1 MILHYNWFCIDKRID
16 HLKWTSNNK
25 NSYYTKELCS
35 RFLHIHV
42 LKNSRILYTF
52 VRAYFAYLLLKNLR
66 TVIVQKLQ
74 SVHWLLHVQI
84 NHDCIIIE
92 NIFNSC
98 LWGTPFTRINVLLT
112 FALFGR
118 TFAAFCLNEGK
129 KLQHKVK
136 KLQHKVKKLQ
146 HEVKKL
152 QQSLLQIFALFGQA
166 VADVCLIW
174 PGVALFHL
182 QDLICAACQEY
193 KSLQTSVFSSVTLGL
208 QTHEHQLTLELIS
221 LGSPF

>member
-74 SVHWLLHVQI
+74 SVHWLLHIQI

-98 LWGTPFTRINVLLT
+98 LWGSTMTFSLLRLLFENLNKHTPT
-112 FALFGR
+112 FANPPPAR
-118 TFAAFCLNEGK
+118 T
-129 KLQHKVK
+129 Q
-136 KLQHKVKKLQ
+136 
-146 HEVKKL
+146 
-152 QQSLLQIFALFGQA
+152 
-166 VADVCLIW
+166 W
-174 PGVALFHL
+174 
-182 QDLICAACQEY
+182 
-193 KSLQTSVFSSVTLGL
+193 
-208 QTHEHQLTLELIS
+208 LTWYRLTD
-221 LGSPF
+221 F

>member
-98 LWGTPFTRINVLLT
+98 LWGILSRKIACIVSMYTSNP
-112 FALFGR
+112 
-118 TFAAFCLNEGK
+118 
-129 KLQHKVK
+129 
-136 KLQHKVKKLQ
+136 
-146 HEVKKL
+146 
-152 QQSLLQIFALFGQA
+152 SGQ
-166 VADVCLIW
+166 
-174 PGVALFHL
+174 F
-182 QDLICAACQEY
+182 Y
-193 KSLQTSVFSSVTLGL
+193 SLQYESSTYL
-208 QTHEHQLTLELIS
+208 Q
-221 LGSPF
+221 GW

>member
-52 VRAYFAYLLLKNLR
+52 VRAYFAYLLLLKNLR

-98 LWGTPFTRINVLLT
+98 LWGLGGDWERRWCWCCSSWQIFY
-112 FALFGR
+112 
-118 TFAAFCLNEGK
+118 FCL
-129 KLQHKVK
+129 
-136 KLQHKVKKLQ
+136 
-146 HEVKKL
+146 
-152 QQSLLQIFALFGQA
+152 F
-166 VADVCLIW
+166 
-174 PGVALFHL
+174 
-182 QDLICAACQEY
+182 CA
-193 KSLQTSVFSSVTLGL
+193 SVSDS
-208 QTHEHQLTLELIS
+208 
-221 LGSPF
+221 

>member
-25 NSYYTKELCS
+25 NLYYTKELCL

-98 LWGTPFTRINVLLT
+98 LWGHPPYLSPTIIPKQTRHSTGVC
-112 FALFGR
+112 FE
-118 TFAAFCLNEGK
+118 CDS
-129 KLQHKVK
+129 
-136 KLQHKVKKLQ
+136 
-146 HEVKKL
+146 
-152 QQSLLQIFALFGQA
+152 SLLL
-166 VADVCLIW
+166 DSK
-174 PGVALFHL
+174 H
-182 QDLICAACQEY
+182 
-193 KSLQTSVFSSVTLGL
+193 T
-208 QTHEHQLTLELIS
+208 QLECHWI
-221 LGSPF
+221 

>member
-1 MILHYNWFCIDKRID
+1 MGSIVKKQNFIISNYSLKKFTALKYMFRNKILNYYLRLVFIILHFNWFCIDKRID

-25 NSYYTKELCS
+25 NLYYTKELCS
-35 RFLHIHV
+35 QFLHIHV

-98 LWGTPFTRINVLLT
+98 LWGYRGGILKKGTFT
-112 FALFGR
+112 
-118 TFAAFCLNEGK
+118 
-129 KLQHKVK
+129 
-136 KLQHKVKKLQ
+136 
-146 HEVKKL
+146 
-152 QQSLLQIFALFGQA
+152 
-166 VADVCLIW
+166 
-174 PGVALFHL
+174 
-182 QDLICAACQEY
+182 
-193 KSLQTSVFSSVTLGL
+193 
-208 QTHEHQLTLELIS
+208 
-221 LGSPF
+221 

>member
-98 LWGTPFTRINVLLT
+98 LWGIWWVNKYSGLKIWSVNNKSGWTCMWVNMHVGESYVGAQRDKDREIRSLPVT
-112 FALFGR
+112 
-118 TFAAFCLNEGK
+118 
-129 KLQHKVK
+129 QH
-136 KLQHKVKKLQ
+136 
-146 HEVKKL
+146 
-152 QQSLLQIFALFGQA
+152 FF
-166 VADVCLIW
+166 LI
-174 PGVALFHL
+174 
-182 QDLICAACQEY
+182 LI
-193 KSLQTSVFSSVTLGL
+193 
-208 QTHEHQLTLELIS
+208 
-221 LGSPF
+221 

>member
-74 SVHWLLHVQI
+74 SVHWLLHIQI

-98 LWGTPFTRINVLLT
+98 LWGQWCCSQDCYVHNVRFTYKYCIHPTPHTW
-112 FALFGR
+112 
-118 TFAAFCLNEGK
+118 
-129 KLQHKVK
+129 KLIKPAK
-136 KLQHKVKKLQ
+136 
-146 HEVKKL
+146 
-152 QQSLLQIFALFGQA
+152 I
-166 VADVCLIW
+166 
-174 PGVALFHL
+174 
-182 QDLICAACQEY
+182 
-193 KSLQTSVFSSVTLGL
+193 
-208 QTHEHQLTLELIS
+208 IS
-221 LGSPF
+221 FKIL

>member
-98 LWGTPFTRINVLLT
+98 LWGRAT
-112 FALFGR
+112 FCQNLVKYQYELS
-118 TFAAFCLNEGK
+118 TCLSQN
-129 KLQHKVK
+129 QNTVN
-136 KLQHKVKKLQ
+136 
-146 HEVKKL
+146 
-152 QQSLLQIFALFGQA
+152 
-166 VADVCLIW
+166 
-174 PGVALFHL
+174 
-182 QDLICAACQEY
+182 
-193 KSLQTSVFSSVTLGL
+193 
-208 QTHEHQLTLELIS
+208 
-221 LGSPF
+221 

>member
-42 LKNSRILYTF
+42 LKNSRILYKF

-98 LWGTPFTRINVLLT
+98 LWGYIHCFIIFLIFSIFYRAIDNV
-112 FALFGR
+112 F
-118 TFAAFCLNEGK
+118 
-129 KLQHKVK
+129 
-136 KLQHKVKKLQ
+136 
-146 HEVKKL
+146 
-152 QQSLLQIFALFGQA
+152 
-166 VADVCLIW
+166 
-174 PGVALFHL
+174 
-182 QDLICAACQEY
+182 Y
-193 KSLQTSVFSSVTLGL
+193 
-208 QTHEHQLTLELIS
+208 LES
-221 LGSPF
+221 